1 MSRRLTYLELGP
13 VKFILK
19 LGAISVLILFVMLL
33 IAGRTPSQFPTKPT
47 DIHVARDSSISSVA
61 TKLYK
66 ENIISSPFLF
76 KVAASLYSGTHGIW
90 AGDYRFEDKQTVWT
104 VAYRMVTGAQG
115 LPHIKIVIPEGTNVY
130 DMAYIYMTK
139 LTNFNAPQF
148 VALALPYEGYLFP
161 DTYSFLSNTSPEEVV
176 KKMRAT
182 FAEKVAPLQ
191 KDIEKFGK
199 PLRDVIIMA
208 SIVEKEAR
216 ADESRRVV
224 AGILWNR
231 LEDGMRLQVDAPFYY
246 LTGKRGGFTFDDL
259 KIDSKYN
266 TYLYKG
272 LPIAPISNPGLNT
285 IRDTIDPIKTN
296 YVYYLTGN
304 DGEMRYAET
313 FDGHIENRNT
323 YLK

>member
-1 MSRRLTYLELGP
+1 MSRRPTYLELAP
-13 VKFILK
+13 VKFFLK
-19 LGAISVLILFVMLL
+19 LGALATLCFFVMVLV
-33 IAGRTPSQFPTKPT
+33 ASVTPRDFPLGPV

-66 ENIISSPFLF
+66 ERIISSPFLF
-76 KVAASLYSGTHGIW
+76 KVAATIFSSSHGIW
-90 AGDYRFEDKQTVWT
+90 VGDYRFEKRQTVWT
-104 VAYRMVTGAQG
+104 VAHRMVTGAQG

-148 VALALPYEGYLFP
+148 LALALPYEGYLFP
-161 DTYSFLSNTSPEEVV
+161 DTYSFLSNTKPEEVI

-182 FAEKVAPLQ
+182 FTEKIAPWE

-208 SIVEKEAR
+208 SIVEKEAKR
-216 ADESRRVV
+216 DESRRVV

-231 LEDGMRLQVDAPFYY
+231 LKDGMKLQVDAPFYY

-259 KIDSKYN
+259 KIDSAYN

-272 LPIAPISNPGLNT
+272 LPIAPISNPGLDA
-285 IRDTIDPIKTN
+285 IRDTIDPIETD
-296 YVYYLTGN
+296 YVYYLTGH
-304 DGEMRYAET
+304 DGEMYYAET